1 MSFGANGNAELV
13 KRTFDMCKK
22 ESLPTVASSMGHRQA
37 YLAMHLGAEVGK
49 RGKKCVRYFTS
60 TIP

>member
-1 MSFGANGNAELV
+1 MGVGTAKNRQFRNLCAIVLGQLL
-13 KRTFDMCKK
+13 KK

-49 RGKKCVRYFTS
+49 RGKKCV
-60 TIP
+60 